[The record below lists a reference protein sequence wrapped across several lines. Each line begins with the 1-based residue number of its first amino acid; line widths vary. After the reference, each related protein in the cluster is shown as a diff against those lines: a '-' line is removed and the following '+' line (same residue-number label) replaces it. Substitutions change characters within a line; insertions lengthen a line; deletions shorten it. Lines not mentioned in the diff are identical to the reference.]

1 VTSRADGDDVG
12 LRKDG
17 GCTLQFRVWVG
28 RLQARLDRPDLLSRD
43 LLSRDL
49 LSRDLLGRACL
60 DCQSDM
66 LADGGCATRDR
77 YDVCPRMIWPELCL
91 LANALAEVRDDK
103 DAKGMP
109 PPERFWPP

>member
-1 VTSRADGDDVG
+1 
-12 LRKDG
+12 
-17 GCTLQFRVWVG
+17 
-28 RLQARLDRPDLLSRD
+28 
-43 LLSRDL
+43 
-49 LSRDLLGRACL
+49 
-60 DCQSDM
+60 M